1 MATPNKILQY
11 MCGLKLIGYISIGRH
26 VFCHRRTKSVH
37 RSVIHLREHLPL
49 QIVRMGYPKDGPPSP
64 CSIAARTSWM
74 TKFRNDMQVG
84 GAVAWTAILRTLSTL
99 DVYWSV
105 HFKITVYTATA
116 ADEVQLSE
124 KGRVCLTLLMLL
136 SVVSA
141 VNVLTCSDGR
151 EGAVLCLL
159 FAENSAI

>member
-1 MATPNKILQY
+1 
-11 MCGLKLIGYISIGRH
+11 
-26 VFCHRRTKSVH
+26 
-37 RSVIHLREHLPL
+37 
-49 QIVRMGYPKDGPPSP
+49 
-64 CSIAARTSWM
+64 
-74 TKFRNDMQVG
+74 
-84 GAVAWTAILRTLSTL
+84 
-99 DVYWSV
+99 
-105 HFKITVYTATA
+105 VYTATA